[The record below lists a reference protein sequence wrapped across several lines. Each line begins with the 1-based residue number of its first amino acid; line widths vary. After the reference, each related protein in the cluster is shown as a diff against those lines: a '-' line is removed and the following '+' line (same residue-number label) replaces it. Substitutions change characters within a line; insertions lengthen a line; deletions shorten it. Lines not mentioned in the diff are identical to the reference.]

1 MSPAESRSMRLGL
14 SALSLSTILFE
25 VVLTRIS
32 SVLLYS
38 HLTAVV
44 IAACLAA
51 VGVGAAWA
59 RRRLPPEA
67 SPDPAFLARAA
78 SWTAG
83 SGLVALVA
91 VVKSPAG
98 FYLCLFTIPFFF
110 FGAFAGAVYALAGNP
125 RLTYAADL
133 AGGAA
138 GALLGVLLLRR
149 LGEVDAALAAV
160 VLMGAAA
167 FIVESSLRSRPPL
180 WLMASPALLV
190 ANLALP
196 APLLA
201 IDPFADFGFRPH
213 LVRQTQDRGGR
224 LLATAHDAYARTD
237 LVATDEPW
245 VRYLFTDR
253 MHTARAVRW
262 DGRSPRF
269 ADPEAERLAR
279 LKGLAFRALA
289 PERVLVLGAGGG
301 FDVALALQAGARSVD
316 AVEINGAM
324 VGFTRSLGAFAGNVY
339 DRPEVRVHEAEAR
352 RFVRSAPDEWDLIS
366 MSLLET
372 DPATVRAS
380 AGYQSWVFT
389 IEAVDEYLARLRPGG
404 ILAIVQNTES
414 LEEKTVAT
422 VLAALARRG
431 LGTAEALGRIVVLGL
446 PRDEANP
453 FARLVLVSREALE
466 PMRREQI
473 AGAARETG
481 IVTRF
486 LSGVASSEPYVSL
499 ASGATPPPVWIRRS
513 ADRLDPPTD
522 DAPFFYDVHRA
533 LPFLFVITGGVATVL
548 LALALARERARPDGV
563 PTAGAFAAA
572 ALGVGFMMLQSA
584 SIARGQFLLGHPSL
598 AVALA
603 VGGMLVAAGCGSLL
617 STLAGGS
624 RPRVRL
630 ALGGAAVALA
640 VAADAG
646 LWPRVMALAPG
657 ASTASLAVV
666 VLGLVAS
673 IALPAGL
680 CFPACLEVW
689 GGGSSGPA
697 ALYAA
702 SSLASVIG
710 ASAATPLAMSHGLS
724 AVFVAAACCY
734 AAAGLLALAAPGS
747 PGSR

>member
-1 MSPAESRSMRLGL
+1 MRLGL

-25 VVLTRIS
+25 VALTRIS

-67 SPDPAFLARAA
+67 SPDPGFLARAA

-110 FGAFAGAVYALAGNP
+110 FGAFAGAVYALAGAP

-138 GALLGVLLLRR
+138 GALLAVLLLRR
-149 LGEVDAALAAV
+149 LGEIDAALAAV
-160 VLMGAAA
+160 VLMSVGA
-167 FIVESSLRSRPPL
+167 FIVGSSLRSRPPL
-180 WLMASPALLV
+180 WLVASPVLLV

-224 LLATAHDAYARTD
+224 VLATAHDAYARTD
-237 LVATDEPW
+237 IVATDEPW

-324 VGFTRSLGAFAGNVY
+324 IAFTRSLGAFAGNVY

-352 RFVRSAPDEWDLIS
+352 RFVRSAPDKWDLIS
-366 MSLLET
+366 LSLLET

-431 LGTAEALGRIVVLGL
+431 LGTAEAFGRIVVLAL
-446 PRDEANP
+446 PLGEANP

-466 PMRREQI
+466 PMRREEI

-499 ASGATPPPVWIRRS
+499 ASGATPPPVWIRRN

-548 LALALARERARPDGV
+548 LALALARERARADGV
-563 PTAGAFAAA
+563 PIAGAFAAA

-584 SIARGQFLLGHPSL
+584 SIARGQFLLGRPSL

-603 VGGMLVAAGCGSLL
+603 VGGMLLAAGCGSLL
-617 STLAGGS
+617 STLAGGP

-646 LWPRVMALAPG
+646 LWPRVMAFAPG
-657 ASTASLAVV
+657 ASTAGLTVV

-680 CFPACLEVW
+680 CFPACVEVW

-710 ASAATPLAMSHGLS
+710 ASAATPVAMGYGLS

-734 AAAGLLALAAPGS
+734 AVAGVLALAAPGS
-747 PGSR
+747 TGSR